1 MKFIYFILFLFCS
14 KVVQAHGLDLSS
26 LMIYEQNDKYLLVI
40 KGSLTAFDD
49 EIKYRFGND
58 AYKTPDEFRLL
69 VEKSFQNNCL
79 IFINGNKIR
88 IANANVIL
96 GHETTIIAELVNVPN
111 KFNAIQI
118 KNTLFKDMPNNM
130 CEIILSI
137 KGLNQKQYILNNSN
151 NHDVKLR
158 VENKNWIVVNE
169 YKYGLNST
177 NLFILIVV
185 FLGALIITIMKRKK
199 LIVNL

>member
-1 MKFIYFILFLFCS
+1 MKFIYFILFLLCS

-26 LMIYEQNDKYLLVI
+26 IMIYEQNNKYLFVI

-79 IFINGNKIR
+79 IFINGNRIR
-88 IANANVIL
+88 LANANVIL

-169 YKYGLNST
+169 YKYGLSST
-177 NLFILIVV
+177 NLYFLIVV
-185 FLGALIITIMKRKK
+185 FLGALIITIMKRK
-199 LIVNL
+199 N